1 MTKTELSLGQG
12 RDSKEPA
19 LPASGEDMKRA
30 ETAEKRP
37 LWSRLRTFVTEHRM
51 ILLFALVLTLLVK
64 SPLLAFPSVAA
75 DAYRG
80 INLYHYGN
88 LAADEDFYLSR
99 GKEVL
104 DGHGLGNPLIREG
117 KDTYPDY
124 YFTLNEYLLVGPFYI
139 LGLADNINIATLYAI
154 YSFVGVFALII
165 GIYFFALHLRADKLF
180 AVLVAIA
187 VVSGYSLIE
196 NSFFAPVF
204 NMYGR
209 ALHPALS
216 SLAVFSYLILC
227 LRALKVPSFKRI
239 LIAGAMF
246 GALSYIYSYAWTFVA
261 VFNGFLFLLF
271 TCKRDWPSAKRIVFI
286 SSLGALISLYN
297 VIRTVSYMLSPAGQQ
312 FSYFYGAA
320 SGHTFVYRKLGLL
333 VLLSFGLFA
342 YRKRDTNWPIP
353 FALLLS
359 GWFCINQQALTGI
372 RIQPNHYLWYYTEP
386 AFVIALSYALWSYLQ
401 TYRAKMVVCFFVIGL
416 FLLNTTIA
424 QFNAFSLT
432 LPQRLHEQEY
442 RPALDELNK
451 DEHQGVVLAA
461 ADDDAEFLV
470 TVYTPHDLFWQ
481 RNLAQFNDNP
491 IERHRDALILYL
503 YLNKNAR
510 GNPGNYLEAI
520 LRDGDDSS
528 VYKVLYQDIEGYAS
542 GFGLHEYNRRVLEN
556 GDDFKR
562 FRQDFLQAFLE
573 DYEKVAKERDG
584 FEKLLDFYGVNWVL
598 WDRTRQPEWNLAI
611 LRGLKEVAVQ
621 DSIVLYSR

>member
-1 MTKTELSLGQG
+1 MMKLFL
-12 RDSKEPA
+12 KEH
-19 LPASGEDMKRA
+19 
-30 ETAEKRP
+30 
-37 LWSRLRTFVTEHRM
+37 WM
-51 ILLFALVLTLLVK
+51 IVLFALLLAALIK
-64 SPLLAFPSVAA
+64 SPLFAFPYVAG
-75 DAYRG
+75 DAYQG

-104 DGHGLGNPLIREG
+104 EGHGLGNPLIREG

-124 YFTLNEYLLVGPFYI
+124 YFTVNEYFLVGPLYL
-139 LGLADNINIATLYAI
+139 LGLGDNIDVATLYAI

-165 GIYFFALHLRADKLF
+165 AIYFFALHLRADKFF
-180 AVLVAIA
+180 ATVVAIS
-187 VVSGYSLIE
+187 VISGYSLIE

-216 SLAVFSYLILC
+216 SLAVFAYLILC
-227 LRALKVPSFKRI
+227 LRALKAPSVKRL

-271 TCKRDWPSAKRIVFI
+271 ACKKDWPSAKHIVLI
-286 SSLGALISLYN
+286 SCLGALVSAYN
-297 VIRTVSYMLSPAGQQ
+297 VIRTIQYMFSVAGQQ

-320 SGHTFVYRKLGLL
+320 SGHAFAYRKLGLV

-342 YRKRDTNWPIP
+342 YRKRDANWPIP

-359 GWFCINQQALTGI
+359 GWFCINQQAFTGI

-386 AFVIALSYALWSYLQ
+386 AFIIALCYALFSYLQ
-401 TYRAKMVVCFFVIGL
+401 TYRAKMVACFFVIGI
-416 FLLNTTIA
+416 FLANTAIA

-432 LPQRLHEQEY
+432 LPQRLYEQQY
-442 RPALDELNK
+442 RPLLDELNRDK
-451 DEHQGVVLAA
+451 NQGVVFAA

-491 IERHRDALILYL
+491 IERHKDALLLYL
-503 YLNKNAR
+503 YLNKDAR
-510 GNPGNYLEAI
+510 KDPGNYLETI
-520 LRDGDDSS
+520 LRDSNDSS
-528 VYKVLYQDIEGYAS
+528 LYKVLYQDIEGFAS
-542 GFGLHEYNRRVLEN
+542 GFGLKEYERRVSEN
-556 GDDFKR
+556 NEDFKR
-562 FRQDFLQAFLE
+562 YRQEFLHTFVK
-573 DYEKVAKERDG
+573 DYEAIIKDKDG
-584 FEKLLDFYGVNWVL
+584 FESLLDSYGVNWIL
-598 WDRTRQPEWNLAI
+598 WDRLREPGWDVSVLHGLRQASAY
-611 LRGLKEVAVQ
+611 GSV
-621 DSIVLYSR
+621 VLFARSP